1 MGLLIIVI
9 NTIVRVMTLLIITYV
24 IIGYFLDYYHPIRQT
39 LASVIEPLLSPIRNR
54 LPSMGGLDFSPLI
67 LIIILQVF
75 GSLIIAV
82 VRRF

>member
-9 NTIVRVMTLLIITYV
+9 NTIVRVLVLLIITYV
-24 IIGYFLDYYHPIRQT
+24 ILGYFMDYYHPIRQT

-54 LPSMGGLDFSPLI
+54 LPAMGGLDLSPLI
-67 LIIILQVF
+67 LIIIVQVL
-75 GSLIIAV
+75 GALITAV

>member
-39 LASVIEPLLSPIRNR
+39 LSSVIEPLLSPIRNR

>member
-67 LIIILQVF
+67 LIIILQGF